1 LPDDELS
8 AFPVEFDLQAAL
20 AHRPQAV
27 IIANPTSLHLDIAIP
42 AAQAGC
48 HLLIEKPIS
57 NSLQRVDEL
66 AQAVRQGG
74 AQILVG
80 FQFRFHPGLQRV
92 AELLQDEAIGKPLS
106 ARASWGEYL
115 PDWHPWEDYRQ
126 SYSARPDLGGGVI
139 LTLCHPLDY
148 LLWLLGKVDSL
159 SAMVGNTGDL
169 DLAVEDTAE
178 IALQFHNGALGSVHL
193 DYNRRPASHH
203 LEIVGTH
210 GVIQWDN
217 ADGAVRVYRVSD
229 QLWEVFPPPAGFERN
244 DMFLDQMS
252 HFLAVARAESQ
263 PVCSLQDGVRALE
276 LALLALESAQQ
287 GRTLQVEPRRLRI

>member
-74 AQILVG
+74 GQILVG

-92 AELLQDEAIGKPLS
+92 AELLQEEAIGKPLS

-148 LLWLLGKVDSL
+148 MLWLLGKVDSL

-178 IALQFHNGALGSVHL
+178 IALHFHNGALGSVHL

>member
-20 AHRPQAV
+20 AHRPQAA

-66 AQAVRQGG
+66 VQAVRQGG
-74 AQILVG
+74 GQILVG

-92 AELLQDEAIGKPLS
+92 AELLQEEAIGKPLS

-148 LLWLLGKVDSL
+148 MLWLLGKVDSL

-178 IALQFHNGALGSVHL
+178 IALHFHNGALGSVHL

-217 ADGAVRVYRVSD
+217 ADGAVRVYRISD

-263 PVCSLQDGVRALE
+263 PMCSLQDGVRALE

>member
-1 LPDDELS
+1 
-8 AFPVEFDLQAAL
+8 VEFDLQAAL

-27 IIANPTSLHLDIAIP
+27 IVANPTSLHLDIAIP
-42 AAQAGC
+42 AAEAGC

-74 AQILVG
+74 GQILVG

-92 AELLQDEAIGKPLS
+92 AELLKDEAIGKPLS

-159 SAMVGNTGDL
+159 SAMAGKIGEL

-178 IALQFHNGALGSVHL
+178 IALQYHSGALGSVHL